1 MLSLN
6 TNATVTLLLNNRSR
20 LDADSK
26 ASQKAIATGLGVAD
40 VYDDGA
46 TKAVAMRIQS
56 QIGATAAV
64 SERLS
69 MAQGLVTVARVAS
82 ERLLDQMGHL
92 KEVILKA
99 ADTATSETERASY
112 DQEYRQILGD
122 AKAILADASY
132 RDVNILIDL
141 TLDNG
146 TSIPFNPTPGVVN
159 SQDVIVS
166 TDGDTTRIQAF
177 RLDMN
182 WSRLNQ
188 ESIGSPEAAQ
198 QALGVWEEQ
207 WTVFAS
213 AANKLGATQKS
224 LENRQASLTNQSN
237 AHAAG
242 LGAMVDADLAKESA
256 RQQATDLKIQLSNQA
271 LSIANQAP
279 QILLRLFQ

>member
-26 ASQKAIATGLGVAD
+26 ASQKAIATGLGVTD

-146 TSIPFNPTPGVVN
+146 TSIPFNTTPG
-159 SQDVIVS
+159 S
-166 TDGDTTRIQAF
+166 
-177 RLDMN
+177 
-182 WSRLNQ
+182 
-188 ESIGSPEAAQ
+188 SIRR
-198 QALGVWEEQ
+198 
-207 WTVFAS
+207 T
-213 AANKLGATQKS
+213 
-224 LENRQASLTNQSN
+224 
-237 AHAAG
+237 
-242 LGAMVDADLAKESA
+242 
-256 RQQATDLKIQLSNQA
+256 
-271 LSIANQAP
+271 
-279 QILLRLFQ
+279 